1 MTLDEAIELDQHLLA
16 NVAINHKEQ
25 VKMTK
30 LIQKWLTELRD
41 RREVELKP
49 AMKFI
54 NQGFSTQLG
63 HMRSEIKETEEAY
76 VNYIANG
83 CVKNRQALWDEL
95 TDLQVSAQTAKY
107 MVFCNGDIDI
117 DSHKRVIVKNKARG
131 YYDE

>member
-1 MTLDEAIELDQHLLA
+1 MTLDEAIDLEKSLIGEGEDYDWVAEHL
-16 NVAINHKEQ
+16 HE
-25 VKMTK
+25 
-30 LIQKWLTELRD
+30 WLTELRD

-63 HMRSEIKETEEAY
+63 HMRSEIKEIEEAY

-107 MVFCNGDIDI
+107 MVFCDGDIDR

-131 YYDE
+131 YYDEQD